1 MLSVVEKDMK
11 GSICTAQDQS
21 GEPCLAQWYILQYV
35 HSRLASTLGWGLGTL
50 CYMHIMYLFIS
61 AHNFFINLH
70 NTHTHI
76 HSYTHAWT
84 RTCHTHWHMHI
95 WNEFL
100 HFIIIA
106 TRKLATDHLEYI
118 MILFCCCRV
127 YSATLGYP
135 QAWERMCQST
145 HQWTGLKGSCCFQ
158 RIRHHCSSCGCIIR
172 YIRCGCGKTSC
183 QLLDCIVVVI
193 L

>member
-1 MLSVVEKDMK
+1 
-11 GSICTAQDQS
+11 
-21 GEPCLAQWYILQYV
+21 
-35 HSRLASTLGWGLGTL
+35 
-50 CYMHIMYLFIS
+50 
-61 AHNFFINLH
+61 
-70 NTHTHI
+70 
-76 HSYTHAWT
+76 
-84 RTCHTHWHMHI
+84 MHI

-172 YIRCGCGKTSC
+172 YIRCGYGKTSC
-183 QLLDCIVVVI
+183 QLLELHSCSDIVAYTTLHECWDIEQQFSRIKRHSKMWSSQWFFTATHCRKCWSVENSAEQTQETVTCASCWR
-193 L
+193 